1 MSTPANE
8 CARDTHESIQ
18 KLGGQST
25 FGKMLTGGLAVDYKG
40 EIKIEVVVENI
51 KMPFELG
58 LNRRNNQEASSKRL
72 RFNKRTL
79 KMQKK

>member
-1 MSTPANE
+1 
-8 CARDTHESIQ
+8 
-18 KLGGQST
+18 
-25 FGKMLTGGLAVDYKG
+25 MLTGGLAVDYKG